1 MNVKDLKL
9 DICHE
14 NQQIQHE
21 IKPNELVFVDG
32 FNGRTSFRIYG
43 IDDLM
48 DKTGE
53 GILLK
58 LIAETPMTSIMDPV
72 FHKDEFIDDELLD
85 HLLINK
91 ELLTDELLSSIDGK
105 ELDAATEILIERL
118 VNISGKDLVKININ
132 YNCDN

>member
-1 MNVKDLKL
+1 MSVKDLKL
-9 DICHE
+9 DMMNE
-14 NQQIQHE
+14 EEQIKHE

-32 FNGRTSFRIYG
+32 FNGRTTFRIYG
-43 IDDLM
+43 VDDLM

-72 FHKDEFIDDELLD
+72 FKKDEFIEDEILD

-91 ELLTDELLSSIDGK
+91 TLLTDELLSSIDNK
-105 ELDAATEILIERL
+105 ELDAATEILLERL
-118 VNISGKDLVKININ
+118 VKISGKDLVEININ
-132 YNCDN
+132 YSF